1 MENSLHAH
9 PLPDGRHASS
19 IEQPDASYAECA
31 VISSPTLASQQQK
44 EGLSQ
49 QTRRLQLRNTGFR
62 GPVLP
67 FRRISPL
74 LGASTNGIEL
84 FTRPVNNENSPSSVE
99 KRILYGEDLPQ
110 SPVNILQEIHIIS
123 TRKKRMSPKTGS
135 GAIFEDNT
143 ITGKDD
149 ASETSWYNEGSNHC
163 SPATLAMTPARMNQ
177 LREVSLN
184 QRTPSPLGSPLVKHV
199 KGRNPIRPK
208 NRSASTEV
216 ATYIEHLE
224 SELASAHAKL
234 ESQPSPKTSK
244 LRSAKLRTLTTEN
257 RSLKHDNAEWEKRF
271 DARIHEERDRRL
283 EADLEMRSR
292 MQMLEDEL
300 EMKDARTAELEWE
313 VESMRVR
320 IRDLEGLEVINLSL
334 ERRIEAL
341 TNLLVQSPAKF
352 DVSSA
357 STFPVRVD
365 PSKRIPRP
373 RSMLPRIPAPSR
385 GIRLSLTTVSESAI
399 GRSKSLGSPSSIV
412 ESPED
417 SLGGDINEANLQSPI
432 CNQDTSSPRYT
443 RQSGSFDGRSRA
455 SASFRSATS
464 STSRSMSMRS
474 SGSFRPVSWDLAEQE
489 PGSTT
494 RQRRMR
500 RFPSGSNSLKPLIL
514 PSASVGPSTPGPA
527 SSGQSIE
534 TTARRD
540 CSTVSCDPPSAFL
553 STLGDDSA
561 QFTPEQTGYER
572 SASWAQEQ
580 TLKAL
585 EGKFKNIDNVCND
598 DRQGTL
604 SLSPDEAEQLMGFRE
619 IPTDKSKRRSR
630 PRSLQKE
637 LEEAEIEQT
646 VGAQATADTDY
657 LQIYEDGLIPV
668 EDDQGP
674 DGRIDGMDAT
684 PSKIPLSALYFQ
696 QRRLA
701 AGPKPIPST
710 IQHKIPFACAIPSPL
725 KAPSSTALTSEH
737 AHGLFTRL
745 TNVITQTK
753 QDPYILARR
762 LLANAWSQG
771 SKRLGGMGWWLLG
784 LVYGTRWRKRK
795 RRADSGI
802 VEADSTRNFDWQ
814 HFSAQASRSRTAEH
828 YFRDYGRTHSN
839 RETWLSP
846 PHVSRRA
853 VSPII
858 PSSSSRPQPHLFPCK
873 DCEEPSSRRTFR
885 LWFQFSLAIIL
896 AVGMAVKH
904 GPGTLLAA
912 SPPPRTLSEHIL
924 PRDNEPL
931 LPKQRQGQHSHDQ
944 PDRNEEPF
952 QPSGASHEGSG
963 TDSGYGSIVFAE
975 ALGPA
980 DFANP

>member
-1 MENSLHAH
+1 MHAH
-9 PLPDGRHASS
+9 PLPDARHAPS
-19 IEQPDASYAECA
+19 IAQPETSYASCT
-31 VISSPTLASQQQK
+31 ITSSPTLASQQQK
-44 EGLSQ
+44 DGLSQ

-62 GPVLP
+62 GPVLS

-74 LGASTNGIEL
+74 LGASTNGIEP
-84 FTRPVNNENSPSSVE
+84 FTRPVNSENSPASVE
-99 KRILYGEDLPQ
+99 KRMLYGEDLPQ
-110 SPVNILQEIHIIS
+110 SPVNILQEIHKIS
-123 TRKKRMSPKTGS
+123 TRKKRNSPS
-135 GAIFEDNT
+135 PAPGAIFEDNT

-149 ASETSWYNEGSNHC
+149 ASETSWYNEGSNNC
-163 SPATLAMTPARMNQ
+163 SPATSAMTPARMNQ

-184 QRTPSPLGSPLVKHV
+184 QKTPPPPSTPLLKHV
-199 KGRNPIRPK
+199 KGRNSTRAK
-208 NRSASTEV
+208 NRSLSSEA

-234 ESQPSPKTSK
+234 EWQPSPRTSK

-271 DARIHEERDRRL
+271 EARVQEERNKRL
-283 EADLEMRSR
+283 EADLEMRGR
-292 MQMLEDEL
+292 MRILEDEL

-320 IRDLEGLEVINLSL
+320 VRDLEGLEAINVSL

-357 STFPVRVD
+357 STSPVRRD
-365 PSKRIPRP
+365 PSKRTPRP
-373 RSMLPRIPAPSR
+373 RSMLPRIPPSP
-385 GIRLSLTTVSESAI
+385 GGLRLSLATVSESAI
-399 GRSKSLGSPSSIV
+399 GRSQSLGSPLNIV

-417 SLGGDINEANLQSPI
+417 EPETEIGEENPQSPV
-432 CNQDTSSPRYT
+432 CNQDTMSPRYT

-474 SGSFRPVSWDLAEQE
+474 SGSFRPISWDSAEQE

-494 RQRRMR
+494 RQRKMR
-500 RFPSGSNSLKPLIL
+500 RFPSGSSSLKPLIL
-514 PSASVGPSTPGPA
+514 PSAAVVPSIPA
-527 SSGQSIE
+527 SAPIYPSIE
-534 TTARRD
+534 ATARRD
-540 CSTVSCDPPSAFL
+540 CSAVSLDPTSAFL
-553 STLGDDSA
+553 STFGDDSTHS
-561 QFTPEQTGYER
+561 TPDPPRSER

-585 EGKFKNIDNVCND
+585 EGKFRDTDYHVNNE
-598 DRQGTL
+598 RQGTL
-604 SLSPDEAEQLMGFRE
+604 SLSPDDGEQSMGFRE

-637 LEEAEIEQT
+637 LEEAEIKQAA
-646 VGAQATADTDY
+646 GAQAKADTDY
-657 LQIYEDGLIPV
+657 LEIYEDDLIPV
-668 EDDQGP
+668 EDDEQPGQTMN
-674 DGRIDGMDAT
+674 GMDYTPSRLPPIAFHSRQRRLVADSENTPSPIQQKITCACAT
-684 PSKIPLSALYFQ
+684 PSS
-696 QRRLA
+696 
-701 AGPKPIPST
+701 
-710 IQHKIPFACAIPSPL
+710 L

-771 SKRLGGMGWWLLG
+771 SKRLGGMAWWLLG

-795 RRADSGI
+795 RWADIGI
-802 VEADSTRNFDWQ
+802 VEADSSRDFDWQ
-814 HFSAQASRSRTAEH
+814 HFSAQASRSTTNEH
-828 YFRDYGRTHSN
+828 YFRDYGGTHNN
-839 RETWLSP
+839 RESWLSP
-846 PHVSRRA
+846 PHISSR
-853 VSPII
+853 VVPSIS
-858 PSSSSRPQPHLFPCK
+858 PSSGSRIQPHRFPCK

-885 LWFQFSLAIIL
+885 LWFQFSIAIIL

-912 SPPPRTLSEHIL
+912 NPPRLTVLEHTR
-924 PRDNEPL
+924 PRENEPL
-931 LPKQRQGQHSHDQ
+931 LKEQRRRQQKHDH
-944 PDRNEEPF
+944 PDCTEE
-952 QPSGASHEGSG
+952 ASQRSG
-963 TDSGYGSIVFAE
+963 TSYDTTGMDSGYGSITFAE
-975 ALGPA
+975 ILGPA
-980 DFANP
+980 DFENP